1 MSGTDGRSGVDGLPR
16 GRAGISAGSAVIAPG
31 DRGPVRDRHSC
42 RGATAVRAA
51 SALVAAMACVPAS
64 ASPVDE
70 AVRSPAL
77 AAKLA
82 GFRQACSSESVD
94 AATTPVKVAPRATA
108 VLVKLTSSKGQ
119 CFGQPGENDYL
130 MVHGASGWRSVL
142 AAEPGSI
149 RVGEP
154 DAKGFATVTLYGL
167 GLCRIT
173 YKRVGSGYRATAT
186 KDCHGLGGTPSLL
199 DVTDR
204 VRG

>member
-1 MSGTDGRSGVDGLPR
+1 MSAD
-16 GRAGISAGSAVIAPG
+16 SAVIASG
-31 DRGPVRDRHSC
+31 GRGPGRDRHGS
-42 RGATAVRAA
+42 RGAAAVRIA
-51 SALVAAMACVPAS
+51 SALIAAMACAPAS

-70 AVRSPAL
+70 AARSPAL

-82 GFRQACSSESVD
+82 EFRQACSNESVD

-130 MVHGASGWRSVL
+130 LVDSASGWRSVL

-149 RVGEP
+149 RVGKP
-154 DAKGFATVTLYGL
+154 DGKGFATVTLYGL

-173 YKRVGSGYRATAT
+173 YNRVGSRYRATAT
-186 KDCHGLGGTPSLL
+186 KDCHGLGGAPSLL
-199 DVTDR
+199 DVTDK

>member
-1 MSGTDGRSGVDGLPR
+1 MSADG
-16 GRAGISAGSAVIAPG
+16 AVIASG
-31 DRGPVRDRHSC
+31 GRALGPDRHGP
-42 RGATAVRAA
+42 RGAAAIRAA
-51 SALVAAMACVPAS
+51 LALIAAMACAPAS

-70 AVRSPAL
+70 AARSPAL

-82 GFRQACSSESVD
+82 EFRQACSDESVD
-94 AATTPVKVAPRATA
+94 AATTPVKVAPGAMA

-130 MVHGASGWRSVL
+130 MVDGASGWRIVL

-149 RVGEP
+149 RVGKP
-154 DAKGFATVTLYGL
+154 DPKGSAAVTLYGL

-173 YKRVGSGYRATAT
+173 YRRVGSGYRAAAT
-186 KDCHGLGGTPSLL
+186 KDCHGLGGAPSLL
-199 DVTDR
+199 DVTSG